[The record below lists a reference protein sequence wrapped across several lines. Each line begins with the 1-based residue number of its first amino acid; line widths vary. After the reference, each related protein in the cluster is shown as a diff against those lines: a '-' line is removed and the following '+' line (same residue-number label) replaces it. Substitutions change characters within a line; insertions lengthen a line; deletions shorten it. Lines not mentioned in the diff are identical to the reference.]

1 MQICVLTITHSSRPE
16 IIIFIKV
23 IISLS
28 QTSRYETNK
37 SVFCCCERISGGKR
51 EMYDGKKQRNKER
64 KREVGLKERCA
75 CREKE

>member
-1 MQICVLTITHSSRPE
+1 MQIYVMTITHSSRPE

-37 SVFCCCERISGGKR
+37 SVFCCCERMSGGKR
-51 EMYDGKKQRNKER
+51 EMYEGKKER
-64 KREVGLKERCA
+64 SERCA

>member
-1 MQICVLTITHSSRPE
+1 MQIYVMTITHSSRPE

-37 SVFCCCERISGGKR
+37 SVFCCCERMSGGKR
-51 EMYDGKKQRNKER
+51 EMYEGKKER
-64 KREVGLKERCA
+64 SGAKRKVCM
-75 CREKE
+75 